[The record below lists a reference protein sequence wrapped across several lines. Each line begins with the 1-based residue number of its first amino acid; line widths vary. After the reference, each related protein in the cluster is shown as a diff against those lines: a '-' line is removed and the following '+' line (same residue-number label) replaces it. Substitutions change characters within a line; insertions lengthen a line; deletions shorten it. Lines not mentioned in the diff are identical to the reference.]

1 MSWYICCLNGT
12 FPWSALLRLVA
23 LLIWVDTNVLMEQ
36 LLLGNVILRKSF
48 YVLTKNSLLVEN
60 IEYMT
65 SPCTF
70 VEILQPR
77 RLLTKKQN
85 GLCCGYLSGFLVAQ
99 KTKRARGNSE
109 VYQVP
114 KTWIFGLAS
123 HREKWKGKL
132 NKAFLH
138 ILRQIIYNF
147 FKSIGRKLKK
157 SSEYGKNEEQP
168 GSNCFNPITYLI
180 SCMYMGTLKIYVW
193 VRDLSLQK
201 K

>member
-1 MSWYICCLNGT
+1 M
-12 FPWSALLRLVA
+12 
-23 LLIWVDTNVLMEQ
+23 DTNVLMEQ

-77 RLLTKKQN
+77 RLLTKEQN

-114 KTWIFGLAS
+114 KT
-123 HREKWKGKL
+123 
-132 NKAFLH
+132 
-138 ILRQIIYNF
+138 
-147 FKSIGRKLKK
+147 
-157 SSEYGKNEEQP
+157 
-168 GSNCFNPITYLI
+168 
-180 SCMYMGTLKIYVW
+180 
-193 VRDLSLQK
+193 
-201 K
+201 

>member
-1 MSWYICCLNGT
+1 MSWPKICH
-12 FPWSALLRLVA
+12 
-23 LLIWVDTNVLMEQ
+23 D
-36 LLLGNVILRKSF
+36 KSI
-48 YVLTKNSLLVEN
+48 NSFLVEN

-109 VYQVP
+109 VSAVP
-114 KTWIFGLAS
+114 KTWILGLAS
-123 HREKWKGKL
+123 HKREME
-132 NKAFLH
+132 
-138 ILRQIIYNF
+138 RQVKQGFSSYFTSNF
-147 FKSIGRKLKK
+147 AIFQKCIGRKLKK

-168 GSNCFNPITYLI
+168 GSNFFNPITYLI
-180 SCMYMGTLKIYVW
+180 ACTPKIYVW